1 MIYKFLRIFLSLL
14 SFGIAI
20 WQFVDGAIGNGIS
33 LILLS
38 LVILLSYFRNERI
51 LLAFWFIRK
60 NKFPRAQKILDGIKK
75 PEESLTKGQE
85 AYYYFLNGLM
95 RSQTNMGKSESLMRK
110 ALNTGLRMK
119 HDQAMAKLNLAGI
132 AIAKRKKREAM
143 VLMSQVKELDE
154 RGMLN
159 EQVKMLKQ
167 QMKRI

>member
-1 MIYKFLRIFLSLL
+1 MISKALRIGLSVITFGL
-14 SFGIAI
+14 SI
-20 WQFVDGAIGNGIS
+20 WQFIEGEIGTGIS
-33 LILLS
+33 LVLLS
-38 LVILLSYFRNERI
+38 GLVLLTYFRNERI
-51 LLAFWFIRK
+51 LLAFWYIRK
-60 NKFPRAQKILDGIKK
+60 NNFPKAQKAIDGIKK
-75 PEESLTKGQE
+75 PEESLVKGQL

-95 RSQTNMGKSESLMRK
+95 QAQTNMGKSETFMRK

-132 AIAKRKKREAM
+132 AIAKRRKREAM
-143 VLMSQVKELDE
+143 VLMTQVKELDE

>member
-1 MIYKFLRIFLSLL
+1 
-14 SFGIAI
+14 
-20 WQFVDGAIGNGIS
+20 
-33 LILLS
+33 
-38 LVILLSYFRNERI
+38 
-51 LLAFWFIRK
+51 
-60 NKFPRAQKILDGIKK
+60 
-75 PEESLTKGQE
+75 
-85 AYYYFLNGLM
+85 
-95 RSQTNMGKSESLMRK
+95 MRK

>member
-51 LLAFWFIRK
+51 LLAFWYIRK
-60 NKFPRAQKILDGIKK
+60 NKFPKAQKILDGIKK

-95 RSQTNMGKSESLMRK
+95 LSQTNMGKSESLMRK

-119 HDQAMAKLNLAGI
+119 HDQAMATT
-132 AIAKRKKREAM
+132 KR
-143 VLMSQVKELDE
+143 L
-154 RGMLN
+154 
-159 EQVKMLKQ
+159 
-167 QMKRI
+167 